1 MLKKY
6 HLFTPGPTM
15 VPGDVALAGAKDM
28 VHHRTDQFYAIY
40 EECAL
45 NLQKVF
51 ETKQR
56 VLTLNSTGTGAME
69 AAVCNLAA
77 PGETIIAFNG
87 GKFGERWAKIAKP
100 FGINVHEVKYEWSD
114 AATPDK
120 LEKAFADAPDA
131 VGVYTQLSETSS
143 GILNPVK
150 ELSAIAHKAGKFIVV
165 DAISGLLAHP
175 CPMDEWEL
183 DVVLSGSQKGFM
195 MPPGI
200 AFIALS
206 PRAIEKVEKTK
217 KATFYFDLAK
227 ALKEDEKKTHPWTS
241 NVSLFQQLR
250 VSLDM
255 LIGEGIPEV
264 HKRHEV
270 QGEAVRAAATALG
283 LKRLSEK
290 FPSNVLTPVLMPE
303 GVAASKLVKFM
314 RDSWGIFMA
323 AGQDD
328 YKDKMVR
335 IGTIGYQDYFDTIMA
350 IAAFEMALTKFG
362 AAVELGKGVK
372 AAQEVFIKHLS

>member
-1 MLKKY
+1 M
-6 HLFTPGPTM
+6 
-15 VPGDVALAGAKDM
+15 
-28 VHHRTDQFYAIY
+28 
-40 EECAL
+40 
-45 NLQKVF
+45 
-51 ETKQR
+51 
-56 VLTLNSTGTGAME
+56 
-69 AAVCNLAA
+69 
-77 PGETIIAFNG
+77 
-87 GKFGERWAKIAKP
+87 
-100 FGINVHEVKYEWSD
+100 HEVKYEWSD

-120 LEKAFADAPDA
+120 LEKALADAPDA

-183 DVVLSGSQKGFM
+183 DCVLSGSQKGFM
-195 MPPGI
+195 MPTGI

-255 LIGEGIPEV
+255 LVGEGIPEV

-314 RDSWGIFMA
+314 RDSWGIYMA